1 MADEKEKKYRPQNKN
16 LRLFNEIPVEEARAI
31 QSAGGKASHEARK
44 KRQAMADLLLLYS
57 GLPIKD
63 ARIRKRLKNL
73 GVPDEELTQKF
84 QIADA
89 LVKTAQTGNTQAIA
103 LYLDSIGELGAAK
116 GEDKENNLFKMI
128 EQSSSQ
134 EVDLDDIPEIRET
147 SESDVD
153 LVESPESEEL

>member
-1 MADEKEKKYRPQNKN
+1 MGNSHRPQNDN
-16 LRLFNEIPVEEARAI
+16 LIPLTERSEEEAHAI
-31 QSAGGKASHEARK
+31 RSAGGKASQEARK
-44 KRQAMADLLLLYS
+44 KKQAMADLLLLYS

-63 ARIRKRLKNL
+63 GRVRNRLKKL

-89 LVKTAQTGNTQAIA
+89 LMKMAQTGNTQAIA

-116 GEDKENNLFKMI
+116 ADDKDNNLFEMI

-134 EVDLDDIPEIRET
+134 EVDIDDIPEIRET
-147 SESDVD
+147 PDDNADV
-153 LVESPESEEL
+153 VESPESETL

>member
-1 MADEKEKKYRPQNKN
+1 MGEKKYRPQNKN
-16 LRLFNEIPVEEARAI
+16 LVSLGDRPKDEARAI
-31 QSAGGKASHEARK
+31 QSAGGKACAEARK

-63 ARIRKRLKNL
+63 GRVRNRLKRL
-73 GVPDEELTQKF
+73 GVPEEELTQKF

-89 LVKTAQTGNTQAIA
+89 LVKMAQTGNTQAIA

-116 GEDKENNLFKMI
+116 ADDRDNNLFEMI

-134 EVDLDDIPEIRET
+134 EVDIDDIPEIRET
-147 SESDVD
+147 TDDNADV
-153 LVESPESEEL
+153 VESPKSESL